1 MRAEIDEFLLDTS
14 WLMLETA
21 LYYGNNLYDS
31 IIQEYMY
38 TIYWAMTKNTQSLHN
53 SNTLT
58 LIGLP
63 YSSLLKGLNG

>member
-1 MRAEIDEFLLDTS
+1 MRAEIDEFLLNTS
-14 WLMLETA
+14 WLTPETT
-21 LYYGNNLYDS
+21 LYYGNNLCDS
-31 IIQEYMY
+31 IIQEY